1 MMPMLGNLV
10 LEASNNPGTGDFIL
24 SGAPAGR
31 RNWSGAFPDG
41 EVYYFADDGT
51 QTEWGIGRL
60 THGIPAT
67 ISRDTVLGTTQD
79 RTARLNFTGT
89 TLVYSALP
97 AEFAIPVP
105 VAQGMSAVAD
115 QSWKAQSYTLASLD
129 VTLTGPALRAEFCA
143 TLRLNDNGASDT
155 TWQVARAIVAIHTID
170 GQGNT
175 SAQPIAAAG
184 SNVRLDRFCFLGVRA
199 TALAHVSPGTKLRL
213 VASVQVPGSSS
224 APDLFSVALQD
235 GALIWLNS

>member
-1 MMPMLGNLV
+1 MMPMLGNFV
-10 LEASNNPGTGDFIL
+10 LETSNNPGTGDFIL
-24 SGAPAGR
+24 SGAPEGR
-31 RNWSGAFPDG
+31 RNWSVAFPDG
-41 EVYYFADDGT
+41 EVYYFADDGK
-51 QTEWGIGRL
+51 QAEWGIGRL
-60 THGIPAT
+60 SHGIPAS

-79 RTARLNFTGT
+79 KAARLNFTGT

-97 AEFAIPVP
+97 AEAAIPVP
-105 VAQGMSAVAD
+105 VAQGMQVVAD
-115 QSWKAQSYTLASLD
+115 RTWNAQSYTLGSVD

-143 TLRLNDNGASDT
+143 TLRINDNGANAT

-170 GQGNT
+170 AQGVA

-184 SNVRLDRFCFLGVRA
+184 SNVRIDRFFFLGARA
-199 TALAHVSPGTKLRL
+199 TTLAHVSPGTTLRL

-224 APDLFSVALQD
+224 APTLFGMSLQD